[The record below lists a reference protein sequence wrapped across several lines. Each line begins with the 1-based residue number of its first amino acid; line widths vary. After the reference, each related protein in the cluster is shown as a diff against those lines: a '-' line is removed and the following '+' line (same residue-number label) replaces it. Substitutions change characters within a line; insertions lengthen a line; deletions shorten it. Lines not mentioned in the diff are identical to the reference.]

1 MAWTPE
7 RIEELTQLWNA
18 GHSASTIGKQLGV
31 SKNAVV
37 GKAHRLKLPAR
48 PSPIRRKA
56 KSPTPARKP
65 APSLT
70 PPAATPAAAVA
81 VPVRE
86 QAKPRPPL
94 IRPSAL
100 PSPRKCQWPI
110 GDPTKPDFHF
120 CGASAVP
127 GKPYCDDHCAVAYVV
142 RSRERRSRAA

>member
-7 RIEELTQLWNA
+7 RIEELTQLGNA

-100 PSPRKCQWPI
+100 PSPDRKSTRLNSSHVAIPYAV
-110 GDPTKPDFHF
+110 F
-120 CGASAVP
+120 CLNN
-127 GKPYCDDHCAVAYVV
+127 KKD
-142 RSRERRSRAA
+142 SRA